1 MLSRA
6 KLNSAGFRMSAEQV
20 SEEQILAPDVDLP
33 DQLPWQTPEDLQ
45 KPALSSELGWVFG

>member
-1 MLSRA
+1 
-6 KLNSAGFRMSAEQV
+6 MSAEQV